1 MPSPCKIVK
10 TIEESELKAVSEEDA
25 QQIAVDFLL
34 KKKNTEKIDVSLIE
48 HKDGVWI
55 VQGTCPINL
64 EGHPWTEK
72 FEVTVD
78 KKGKIK
84 SIDLSL
90 L

>member
-1 MPSPCKIVK
+1 M
-10 TIEESELKAVSEEDA
+10 KAVSKEDA
-25 QQIAVDFLL
+25 QQIAVDFLM